1 MVNLPDTK
9 PEMVA
14 SEFEGVAEA
23 LKGTGH
29 PCDPPLTLWSLLSL
43 TTGLLSPIL
52 LPHWPLFLIQLNT
65 IH

>member
-29 PCDPPLTLWSLLSL
+29 PRDPPLTLRSLLSQQDFF
-43 TTGLLSPIL
+43 LLFCYPIG
-52 LPHWPLFLIQLNT
+52 PFFLFN
-65 IH
+65 